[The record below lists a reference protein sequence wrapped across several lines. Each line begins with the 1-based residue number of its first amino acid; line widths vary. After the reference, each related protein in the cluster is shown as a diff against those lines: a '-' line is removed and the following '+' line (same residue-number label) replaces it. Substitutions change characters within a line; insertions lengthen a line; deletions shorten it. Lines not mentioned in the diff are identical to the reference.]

1 MRLENDLVMCEM
13 EVKPESD
20 SDGMTFDVLCMRENF
35 GSENFE
41 IETASDSNCQ
51 DQQEI

>member
-20 SDGMTFDVLCMRENF
+20 SDGMTCCVVYEGELRFRIFLR
-35 GSENFE
+35 
-41 IETASDSNCQ
+41 
-51 DQQEI
+51 

>member
-20 SDGMTFDVLCMRENF
+20 SDGMTFDVCVCCVYEGELRF
-35 GSENFE
+35 RIFWRRPG
-41 IETASDSNCQ
+41 
-51 DQQEI
+51 